1 MGNDNAKIGTV
12 VIATAVLEVPESR
25 DFLRD
30 TLFRKFCPFYVSV
43 SPKGT
48 LRAFTGFCDDFEE
61 MANGAKPPQ
70 YAMHV
75 ETDATG
81 KRTVQFNK
89 IEGGGALA
97 DPPEP
102 EPARRVGLF
111 GKLFGQKE
119 RR

>member
-1 MGNDNAKIGTV
+1 MENDNAKIGTV

-25 DFLRD
+25 EYLLD

-48 LRAFTGFCDDFEE
+48 LRAFTGFCDDFEPVP
-61 MANGAKPPQ
+61 AGAKAPQ
-70 YAMHV
+70 YAMRV
-75 ETDATG
+75 DQDNAG

-89 IEGGGALA
+89 VADAGPLA
-97 DPPEP
+97 DPP
-102 EPARRVGLF
+102 EPARRVGWREKLF
-111 GKLFGQKE
+111 GKKE